1 MTTRFIGIDLGSSFI
16 KGAVLDLDALAIRH
30 IERLPF
36 PEPIRG
42 LDPAFREFNPAEIV
56 AVTRSLLDRLLRD
69 EPAAAGVVMCSQLH
83 GMVITTDDGQA
94 VSNAINW
101 QDQRALQ
108 PFPGGHGS
116 YFDKVNRR
124 LTPEERRQLGN
135 EARPGVPLCYL
146 FWLAENHLL
155 PAESVTATA
164 LPNFVVANLCGCPS
178 KSDVTNAFA
187 HGALNVGT
195 LDWHGPV
202 IEKFGLDRVRWPE
215 IIPQG
220 AVGGEYRMG
229 SRTLPVFAPVGDYHC
244 SQAGAF
250 LDEGELSVN
259 ISTGSAVIQLAR
271 ACEFG
276 DFQTRPWFDG
286 RFLKTI
292 THIPGGRALNALV
305 RLLSELAEAQG
316 LKLRDPWDC
325 ILAEAAKIGST
336 DLRVDPAFYFSA
348 MGDRGALT
356 NVREKNLRV
365 GHLFHAAFA
374 GMADNY
380 AQCAARLS
388 PGKDWTRLVFSG
400 GVALKAALL
409 CRLICDRLGQAHR
422 LAASEEDTLLGLLV
436 LSLAFSG
443 RFPSVAD
450 AIAFARKH
458 YGHLRKL
465 GEKFGIAEKEVE
477 ESEYDVC
484 DASNENLPG
493 GADVRIF

>member
-1 MTTRFIGIDLGSSFI
+1 MRFIGIDLGTSFI
-16 KGAVLDLDALAIRH
+16 KGAVLNLDALDIRH

-36 PEPIRG
+36 PEPLRG
-42 LDPAFREFNPAEIV
+42 LDPAFREFDPLEIV
-56 AVTRSLLDRLLRD
+56 AVTRALLDRLLQQAPD
-69 EPAAAGVVMCSQLH
+69 AEGLVMCSQLH
-83 GMVITTDDGQA
+83 GMVLTDDHGQA

-116 YFDKVNRR
+116 YFDEINRR
-124 LTPEERRQLGN
+124 LTTEERHQLGN

-146 FWLAENHLL
+146 FWLAQNGRL
-155 PAESVTATA
+155 PPQSAVASA
-164 LPNFVVANLCGCPS
+164 LPNYVIANLCGGAP
-178 KSDVTNAFA
+178 KTDVTNAFA
-187 HGALNVGT
+187 HGALNVET
-195 LDWHGPV
+195 LDWHRP
-202 IEKFGLDRVRWPE
+202 IIQNLGLDTVRWPE
-215 IIPQG
+215 IVPQG
-220 AVGGEYRMG
+220 TVLGEYWVG
-229 SRTLPVFAPVGDYHC
+229 SRRLPVFAPVGDYHC
-244 SQAGAF
+244 SQVGAF

-271 ACEFG
+271 GCEFG

-316 LKLRDPWDC
+316 LKLRDPWDY
-325 ILAEAAKIGST
+325 ILAEAAEIGST

-356 NVREKNLRV
+356 NVREENLTI

-380 AQCAARLS
+380 ARCAVRLS
-388 PGKDWTRLVFSG
+388 PGKDWPRLVFSG
-400 GVALKAALL
+400 GVALKTALL
-409 CRLICDRLGQAHR
+409 RRLICDRLGQVHR

-443 RFPSVAD
+443 RLPSVAE
-450 AIAFARKH
+450 AIAFARRQ
-458 YGHLRKL
+458 YR
-465 GEKFGIAEKEVE
+465 AP
-477 ESEYDVC
+477 
-484 DASNENLPG
+484 A
-493 GADVRIF
+493 